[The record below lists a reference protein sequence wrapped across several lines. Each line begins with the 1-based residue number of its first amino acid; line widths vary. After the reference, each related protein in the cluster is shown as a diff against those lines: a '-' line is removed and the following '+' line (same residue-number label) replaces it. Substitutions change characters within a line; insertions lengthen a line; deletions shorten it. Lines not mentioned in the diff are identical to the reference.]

1 MRRPFVVDD
10 HATLC
15 TVSSLSR
22 FDVDFTA
29 APAYA
34 VVWCSL
40 SAVRPSLHDVRAL
53 CPDK

>member
-1 MRRPFVVDD
+1 VRRPFVVDD

-40 SAVRPSLHDVRAL
+40 SVRPSVSDVRAL